1 MGLLSSIQRKQSPE
15 TRKRTP
21 PPQDPALVS
30 ALRTRARRRL
40 IGTAVLVAGA
50 VVALPAVFDTKPR
63 PAVNNLA
70 IRVTPADG
78 SPAAVVARSGDT
90 SAPVTGRTEPGS
102 AGSALPRSSATGAS
116 RAAGTQ
122 SLLQARPGR
131 DDDIV
136 TEEKP
141 DAGTA
146 TGATA
151 TAATTATV
159 AAAAQQKRDRDK
171 ERERVKAE
179 KARAEKAREA
189 AREKADKAEKATEAA
204 KARAA
209 RAALEGNDE
218 EDKPQRYVVQVGSF
232 AEARTV
238 RDMRQR
244 VSDLGM
250 RSHEQKVET
259 ASGEERTRVR
269 LGPFKTKEEAQ
280 QAAARLKAAG
290 MKAAVLPR

>member
-90 SAPVTGRTEPGS
+90 SVPVTGRTEPGS

-116 RAAGTQ
+116 RAAAGAQ
-122 SLLQARPGR
+122 ALLQARPGR
-131 DDDIV
+131 DEDIL

-146 TGATA
+146 TATA
-151 TAATTATV
+151 T
-159 AAAAQQKRDRDK
+159 AAAQQKRDRDK

-209 RAALEGNDE
+209 RAALEGNDG

-259 ASGEERTRVR
+259 ATGEERTRVR

>member
-90 SAPVTGRTEPGS
+90 SVPVTGRTEP
-102 AGSALPRSSATGAS
+102 ALPRSSATGAS
-116 RAAGTQ
+116 RAAAGAQ
-122 SLLQARPGR
+122 ALLQARAGR
-131 DDDIV
+131 DEDIV

-141 DAGTA
+141 GADTA
-146 TGATA
+146 TAATA
-151 TAATTATV
+151 TAATAATV

-232 AEARTV
+232 AEAKTV

-259 ASGEERTRVR
+259 ATGEERTRVR